1 MTKIIVSSLLIIG
14 ILIIRAVFQKKISP
28 IFIYAIWLLAALR
41 LLMPGMLPFSPIS
54 VMNTRL
60 WNMGSALITEEENR
74 QDMEYKRQ
82 MYQEYYEKKLA
93 DAYEK
98 EVKLDDTGEKG
109 ELSIAKSE
117 EEVTTT
123 AGIVKELSTDIGMG
137 TEKTVRETKDYYIL
151 QLQRPG
157 TFFGRIR
164 QAARM
169 IWVMGMLVIA
179 LSFLWQNLSFYR
191 YLRST
196 RRKIAES
203 DVGGRKLPVFQA
215 GDKLTSPCLFGL
227 YPAIYIPEGS
237 IDVKDTEQLGFA
249 LEHELTHYRHGDHVW
264 ALVRI
269 LCLII
274 NWYNPLAWV
283 AAKLS
288 MLDGELACDAGCIRR
303 LGEEKR
309 FAYGE
314 ALLAAIGQSRE
325 REGVLKTA
333 TMMTA
338 GGKFMKR
345 RMENIA
351 IKRKN
356 SVIALVLM
364 MVSLLLV
371 AGCTY
376 TGGTKLE
383 ESRSDT
389 AETTSMNTNPVQEQE
404 SGEKESET
412 ANEASYDG
420 KAVVLRG
427 EGEGLNGNLQG
438 MVFLV
443 LPGPVKERSE
453 EKYVVLLPDDL
464 WLFDLEGNGRK
475 LETIFQEYTDK
486 EILEVINRNLVLDLD
501 EIEVWGYETLIEKTE
516 EVGGISIDV
525 KEGEI
530 EHINNYQMMI
540 TGKGEL
546 AENQVTESGEQMLDG
561 IQAAAY
567 LQIRYLQE
575 GYFGVMD
582 RWEQVIGT
590 LLKKEGQEIIDCD
603 YGYFAGADK
612 SVYVED
618 DLGNYLLCL
627 CFEEELER
635 FHESYYPDRTYQ
647 ASDHV
652 KEADQMMKEQAAKV
666 IEAGRDEAYKVAW
679 LFYQYMGFS
688 PFMIS
693 LLSDTSLSQEVEDAW
708 QTVMVYRS
716 GSGLVVDEEAGKAV
730 FLVNLVF
737 EDSGVLSLPEYTD
750 ENPVSVER
758 FLYLTKREDGWY
770 VDGLLHNNL
779 PPKEWWDGAQMQWEV
794 YDFGFSD
801 EDAVGRTTSSQ
812 TEYDAFAKEVQ
823 ETAEN
828 RGQLDNVRE

>member
-117 EEVTTT
+117 EEVATT

-137 TEKTVRETKDYYIL
+137 TEKNVRETEDYYIL

-237 IDVKDTEQLGFA
+237 IDVKNTEQLGFA

-288 MLDGELACDAGCIRR
+288 LRDGELACDAGCIRR

-309 FAYGE
+309 CAYGE

-356 SVIALVLM
+356 SVIALALM

-404 SGEKESET
+404 SVEKESET

-443 LPGPVKERSE
+443 LPGPAKERSE

-464 WLFDLEGNGRK
+464 WLLDLEGNGRK

-546 AENQVTESGEQMLDG
+546 AENQVTESGEQLLNG
-561 IQAAAY
+561 IQTASY
-567 LQIRYLQE
+567 LQIRYLD
-575 GYFGVMD
+575 FFWMMD
-582 RWEQVIGT
+582 RWEQVTRT
-590 LLKKEGQEIIDCD
+590 LLEAKNQEIISCD
-603 YGYFAGADK
+603 YGYFAETDQ
-612 SVYVED
+612 VIYVPD
-618 DLGNYLLCL
+618 YSGSYLLCME
-627 CFEEELER
+627 FEEELRR

-647 ASDHV
+647 TSPYI
-652 KEADQMMKEQAAKV
+652 KEADQMMKEQAEKV
-666 IEAGRDEAYKVAW
+666 IEAGRSEANKVAG
-679 LFYQYMGFS
+679 FFDQYIGAS
-688 PFMIS
+688 SFMIS
-693 LLSDTSLSQEVEDAW
+693 LLSGASLDPETEDAW
-708 QTVMVYRS
+708 RTVMVYRS

-758 FLYLTKREDGWY
+758 FLYLTKKIDGWY
-770 VDGLLHNNL
+770 ADGLLHNNL
-779 PPKEWWDGAQMQWEV
+779 PPEEWWDGEQMQWEV
-794 YDFGFSD
+794 CDFGFSD

-823 ETAEN
+823 EAAEN
-828 RGQLDNVRE
+828 REQLDIR

>member
-28 IFIYAIWLLAALR
+28 IFIYAIWLLAAFR
-41 LLMPGMLPFSPIS
+41 LLMPGMLFFSPIS

-60 WNMGSALITEEENR
+60 WNMGSTLITEEENR

-98 EVKLDDTGEKG
+98 EVELDDTGEKG
-109 ELSIAKSE
+109 EWSIARPE
-117 EEVTTT
+117 EEVATT
-123 AGIVKELSTDIGMG
+123 AGIVKELSTDIGMR
-137 TEKTVRETKDYYIL
+137 TEETVRETEDYAIS
-151 QLQRPG
+151 QLLWPR

-179 LSFLWQNLSFYR
+179 SSFLWQNLSFYR
-191 YLRST
+191 YLRSA

-203 DVGGRKLPVFQA
+203 AVGGRKLPVFQA

-249 LEHELTHYRHGDHVW
+249 LEHELTHYRHGDHIW
-264 ALVRI
+264 ALIRI
-269 LCLII
+269 LCLVI
-274 NWYNPLAWV
+274 NWYNPLTWV

-288 MLDGELACDAGCIRR
+288 LRDGELACDAGCIRR

-309 FAYGE
+309 CAYGE
-314 ALLAAIGQSRE
+314 ALLTAIGQSRE
-325 REGVLKTA
+325 RERVLKTA
-333 TMMTA
+333 TMMTS

-345 RMENIA
+345 RMESIA

-356 SVIALVLM
+356 SVIALALM

-371 AGCTY
+371 VGCTY

-383 ESRSDT
+383 ENRSDT
-389 AETTSMNTNPVQEQE
+389 AETTSMNTNPVQEE
-404 SGEKESET
+404 EGGEKESEV
-412 ANEASYDG
+412 ANEVSYDG
-420 KAVVLRG
+420 RAVVLRG

-453 EKYVVLLPDDL
+453 EKNVVLLPDDL

-486 EILEVINRNLVLDLD
+486 EILEVINRNLDLDLD
-501 EIEVWGYETLIEKTE
+501 EIEVWGYETLIEKIE
-516 EVGGISIDV
+516 DVGGISIDV

-530 EHINNYQMMI
+530 EHINNYQLMM

-546 AENQVTESGEQMLDG
+546 AENQVTESGEQLLNG
-561 IQAAAY
+561 IQTASY
-567 LQIRYLQE
+567 LQIRY
-575 GYFGVMD
+575 FDFFWMMD
-582 RWEQVIGT
+582 RWEQVTCT

-603 YGYFAGADK
+603 YGYFAGLDK

-618 DLGNYLLCL
+618 DLNYLLCL

-647 ASDHV
+647 ASAHV

-666 IEAGRDEAYKVAW
+666 IEAGRDEAYKIAW
-679 LFYQYMGFS
+679 LFDQYMGFS

-693 LLSDTSLSQEVEDAW
+693 LLSDTSLNQEVEDAW

-716 GSGLVVDEEAGKAV
+716 GSELVVNEEAGKAV

-737 EDSGVLSLPEYTD
+737 EDSGVLSLPEKTN
-750 ENPVSVER
+750 ENPISVER
-758 FLYLTKREDGWY
+758 FLYLTKKEDGWY

-823 ETAEN
+823 EAAEN
-828 RGQLDNVRE
+828 REQLDIR

>member
-28 IFIYAIWLLAALR
+28 IFIYAIWLLAAFR
-41 LLMPGMLPFSPIS
+41 LLMPGMLLFSPIS

-82 MYQEYYEKKLA
+82 MYQEYCEKKLA
-93 DAYEK
+93 AAYEK
-98 EVKLDDTGEKG
+98 EVELDHTGEKG
-109 ELSIAKSE
+109 ELSIARSE
-117 EEVTTT
+117 EEVATT
-123 AGIVKELSTDIGMG
+123 AGIVKELSTDIRMG
-137 TEKTVRETKDYYIL
+137 TEETVRETEDYAIS
-151 QLQRPG
+151 QLLWSG

-191 YLRST
+191 YLLST

-203 DVGGRKLPVFQA
+203 AVGGRKLPVFQA

-237 IDVKDTEQLGFA
+237 IDIKDTEQLGFA
-249 LEHELTHYRHGDHVW
+249 LEHELTHYRHGDHIW
-264 ALVRI
+264 ALIRI
-269 LCLII
+269 LCLVI
-274 NWYNPLAWV
+274 NWYNPLAWI

-288 MLDGELACDAGCIRR
+288 LRDGELACDAGCIRR

-309 FAYGE
+309 CAYGE

-325 REGVLKTA
+325 RERVLKTA

-351 IKRKN
+351 RKREN
-356 SVIALVLM
+356 SVIAVAVM
-364 MVSLLLV
+364 MISMLLV

-376 TGGTKLE
+376 TGGTKPE

-389 AETTSMNTNPVQEQE
+389 AETTSTNTNSVQEE
-404 SGEKESET
+404 EGGEKESET
-412 ANEASYDG
+412 ANEESYDG
-420 KAVVLRG
+420 RAVVLRG

-438 MVFLV
+438 MVFLL

-464 WLFDLEGNGRK
+464 WLLDLEGNGK
-475 LETIFQEYTDK
+475 KMETIFQEYADK
-486 EILEVINRNLVLDLD
+486 EILEVINRNLDLDLD
-501 EIEVWGYETLIEKTE
+501 EIEVWGYDTLINKVE
-516 EVGGISIDV
+516 EAGGILVDV
-525 KEGEI
+525 KEAEI
-530 EHINNYQMMI
+530 QHINNYQLMM

-546 AENQVTESGEQMLDG
+546 AESQVTESGEQMLDG
-561 IQAAAY
+561 IQTAAY
-567 LQIRYLQE
+567 LQIRYFQG
-575 GYFGVMD
+575 GYFGMMD
-582 RWEQVIGT
+582 RWEQVTRT
-590 LLKKEGQEIIDCD
+590 LLKKEGQEIIDYDC
-603 YGYFAGADK
+603 GYFAGDK

-618 DLGNYLLCL
+618 DLNYLLCL

-635 FHESYYPDRTYQ
+635 FHEIYYPDRTYQ
-647 ASDHV
+647 TSDYV
-652 KEADQMMKEQAAKV
+652 KEADQMMKEQAEKV
-666 IEAGRDEAYKVAW
+666 IEEGRSEANEVVG
-679 LFYQYMGFS
+679 FFNQYIGKSSFI
-688 PFMIS
+688 IS
-693 LLSDTSLSQEVEDAW
+693 LLSGASLDPEAEDAW
-708 QTVMVYRS
+708 RTVKVYVS
-716 GSGLVVDEEAGKAV
+716 SKGLIVDEEAGKAV
-730 FLVNLVF
+730 FSIGLVF
-737 EDSGVLSLPEYTD
+737 KDSGVLSLPEYTD
-750 ENPVSVER
+750 ENPLLVER
-758 FLYLTKREDGWY
+758 FLYLTEKEDGWY

-801 EDAVGRTTSSQ
+801 EDAVGKTTSSQ

-823 ETAEN
+823 NAA
-828 RGQLDNVRE
+828 DNKEQIDL

>member
-14 ILIIRAVFQKKISP
+14 ILIIRAVFQKKINP
-28 IFIYAIWLLAALR
+28 IFIYAIWLLAAFR
-41 LLMPGMLPFSPIS
+41 LLLPGMLFFSPIS

-60 WNMGSALITEEENR
+60 WNMGSTLITEEENR

-98 EVKLDDTGEKG
+98 EVELDDTGEKG
-109 ELSIAKSE
+109 EWSIARPE
-117 EEVTTT
+117 EEVATT
-123 AGIVKELSTDIGMG
+123 AGIVKELSTDIGKR
-137 TEKTVRETKDYYIL
+137 TEETVRETEDYAIS
-151 QLQRPG
+151 QLLWSR

-179 LSFLWQNLSFYR
+179 SSFLWQNLSFYR

-203 DVGGRKLPVFQA
+203 AVGGRKLPVFQA
-215 GDKLTSPCLFGL
+215 GDKLTSPCLFGF

-249 LEHELTHYRHGDHVW
+249 LEHELTHYRHGDHIW
-264 ALVRI
+264 ALIRI
-269 LCLII
+269 LCLVI

-288 MLDGELACDAGCIRR
+288 LRDGELACDAGCIRR

-309 FAYGE
+309 CAYGE
-314 ALLAAIGQSRE
+314 ALLTAIGQSRE
-325 REGVLKTA
+325 RERVLKTA
-333 TMMTA
+333 TMMTS

-345 RMENIA
+345 RMESIA

-356 SVIALVLM
+356 SVIALALM

-371 AGCTY
+371 VGCTY

-383 ESRSDT
+383 ENRSDT
-389 AETTSMNTNPVQEQE
+389 AETTSMNTNPVQEE
-404 SGEKESET
+404 EGGEKESEV
-412 ANEASYDG
+412 ANEVSYDG
-420 KAVVLRG
+420 RAVVLRG

-453 EKYVVLLPDDL
+453 EKNVVLLPDDL

-486 EILEVINRNLVLDLD
+486 EILEVINRNLDLDLD
-501 EIEVWGYETLIEKTE
+501 EIEVWGYETLIEKIE
-516 EVGGISIDV
+516 DVGGISIDV
-525 KEGEI
+525 KESEI
-530 EHINNYQMMI
+530 QHINNYQLMM

-546 AENQVTESGEQMLDG
+546 AENQVTESGEQLLNG
-561 IQAAAY
+561 IQTASY
-567 LQIRYLQE
+567 LQIRYFE
-575 GYFGVMD
+575 FFGLMN
-582 RWEQVIGT
+582 RWEQVIRT
-590 LLKKEGQEIIDCD
+590 LLEAQNQEIISCD
-603 YGYFAGADK
+603 YGYFAETNQ
-612 SVYVED
+612 VIYVPD
-618 DLGNYLLCL
+618 YSGSYLLCME
-627 CFEEELER
+627 FEEELGR
-635 FHESYYPDRTYQ
+635 FHASYYPDKTYQ
-647 ASDHV
+647 ASPYI
-652 KEADQMMKEQAAKV
+652 KEADQRMKEQAEKV
-666 IEAGRDEAYKVAW
+666 IEAGRSDAYKVAG
-679 LFYQYMGFS
+679 FFDQYIGAS

-693 LLSDTSLSQEVEDAW
+693 LLSGASLDPETEDAW
-708 QTVMVYRS
+708 QTAKVYVS
-716 GSGLVVDEEAGKAV
+716 GSSLIVDEEVGKAV

-758 FLYLTKREDGWY
+758 FLYLMKKEDGWY

-823 ETAEN
+823 EAVEN
-828 RGQLDNVRE
+828 REQLDIR